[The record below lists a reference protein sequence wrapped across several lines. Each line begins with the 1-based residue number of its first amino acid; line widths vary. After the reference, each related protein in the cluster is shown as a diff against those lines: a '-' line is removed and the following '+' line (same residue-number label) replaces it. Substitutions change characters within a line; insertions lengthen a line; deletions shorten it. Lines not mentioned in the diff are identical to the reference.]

1 MADKYGTNGIDVI
14 NGTEQADLISGG
26 PAGGDP
32 TLEMGD
38 DVLNGLGGNDT
49 IQGLGGNDTLS
60 GGDGN
65 DTIEGGDGIDTLVLS
80 GNSTDYTF
88 SSNHDGTYT
97 VVDHRGNGD
106 GVDIISDIET
116 VQFSNGS
123 LGFHLLID
131 RNGVSGTN
139 SSDDPLNGTPDFDNI
154 YGFAG
159 DDVINGL
166 GGEDWIAGGEG
177 NDVIDGGSG
186 TDDDAN
192 GIWDAVDYMQDTK
205 DGGTQGVVVN
215 LAEGTATDT
224 FGDTDT
230 LVDIERVFG
239 TNHDDTMIGSDQ
251 DEGFDPNGGADQID
265 GGAGYDELLYQL
277 STQYGGTSGIVVTF
291 DDGTPN
297 TGDGTLRDSFG
308 MTDTFTNIESIRG
321 TEFADVV
328 AGGAGSQRF
337 RGLGGIDTFDG
348 GSGPGRD
355 EADYGRDINYGGTN
369 GINADLENLDA
380 AGFGLVI
387 DGFGAHDR
395 VKNVEQIRGT
405 GVADIIRGDA
415 TANFFWG
422 GAGND
427 VLDGRAG
434 NDYLEGEFG
443 DDVVTGGAGAD
454 ELYGGD
460 GTDKAVFSGNRDD
473 YFVSQYP
480 DGSLTITDLRGGS
493 PDGTD
498 TITDFELFQFADGE
512 RTLSELLEITKPTIT
527 SNGGGDTAA
536 VSIAENSASVTT
548 VTASDPGSGAAL
560 SYSIVG
566 GADAS
571 LFTIDDTTG
580 ALSFLTAP
588 DFEVPTDAEADNLY
602 EVKVQVGDGQGGID
616 TQTISVTVTNIAETH
631 VINGT
636 EFNDNLPGTAEVDI
650 INGLA
655 GNDTLR
661 GLSGDDQLHGGDGND
676 ILIGG
681 QGQDILNGDEQDDTA
696 GYIYEGGGGAV
707 TVNLATGVATDTFG
721 HTDTLVDISNVFG
734 TGLADFIDGK
744 SPGSG
749 YEGFFGFRGNDNI
762 TGGSGDSWVY
772 YDLDATFGGVS
783 GVTVNI
789 SDTTQGGQAANTA
802 TDGFGD
808 TDTLTN
814 INKVRGTAFADTV
827 FGGNQDFSQ
836 FQLGAGSDFVD
847 GGAGTDQIDY
857 RYDNDGGSA
866 THGVFVNFSNTV
878 KTSFLGTTGPNSAI
892 DLFGNVDTLLNI
904 EEAQGSEFAD
914 VLIGGAGSNSLSGS
928 GGDDL
933 IDGASG
939 VDQLYGGEGNDT
951 LVVGIAETGEIYD
964 GGTGYDTLQALSST
978 ELRGA
983 TVASVERLLLH
994 ASSSVWVSS
1003 AQFAPGGFASNLA
1016 IEGNQLQNNLA
1027 VDVIAGGTIDAR
1039 GWTFANWGQGFDVVN
1054 FQGQLGNTNE
1064 TIYGTSQIDWIS
1076 GFGGADV
1083 LMGYAGDDSFYL
1095 HVNGSPAGEVI
1106 DGGDGFDRIALFDS
1120 VDVSQASLSSIERF
1134 DSLQSNQ
1141 TLTMSSG
1148 QFGGTGISSTALF
1161 LSNGTGFKLVVNDA
1175 SNFSAAGWLMSG
1187 WDATDRIT
1195 INGTSAGDTVT
1206 GSSQADT
1213 INGSSGDDVLRGASG
1228 SDTIDGGQ
1236 DSDTAVFSGLRSN
1249 YVFTDNGDGS
1259 VTVADQ
1265 RGGAPDGVDIVRNV
1279 EFFQF
1284 SDGTFSLAQVH
1295 NQPPSITS
1303 NGGGETAA
1311 VSITENDTAITTVTA
1326 TDPDAGNMLSYS
1338 IVGGQDMAK
1347 FQIVDGTGV
1356 LSFVAAPNFE
1366 APTDA
1371 GSDNVYEVQVQ
1382 VDDGQGG
1389 IDTQTITVIVTNGND
1404 SAPGFTSGA
1413 AASFAENGTGVA
1425 YDTDATDADNLGA
1438 LTYSLSGA
1446 DAALFAID
1454 ASTGEV
1460 SFLASP
1466 DFENPHDDDGNN
1478 VYDIIVTASDGS
1490 LTTSRSVAIAV
1501 ADQNEAPKIVG
1512 DGLPEILVA
1521 NHQGGQT
1528 NQNSGDFQFSS
1539 GGFFAVNGGYPYGMD
1554 TADINNDGW
1563 LDFAVTGDNG
1573 VGRLY
1578 LNNGDGTYTDSGN
1591 QFPAQFQ
1598 SQAKFLDV
1606 NNDGRL
1612 ELAFVN
1618 IHGSLDI
1625 YSNDGTGSF
1634 SLSQQVSGG
1643 AVSVN
1648 IGDLNGDGYADL
1660 VLSMPFN
1667 SEKIFFNDGTGH
1679 FVASAQQFP
1688 AEESYGGVLAD
1699 LNGDGSLDL
1708 VVANASLPSKLYF
1721 NDGSGGMVDSGQS
1734 FDSGSVVAGDLNED
1748 GHVDLIFAGSSG
1760 SHVYLNNGNGTLL
1773 QAGSIAFPVNQIV
1786 DLNND
1791 GHLDLVSNNYPNEIK
1806 IYAGDGMGDFVLA
1819 GTLTG
1824 QANSL
1829 HVADVG
1835 IASGSIA
1842 VAENTLT
1849 VARLRGFD
1857 PDAGQTLTYSIVGG
1871 EDASQFAIDA
1881 NTGQLSFVAAPN
1893 YEAPSDVGTE
1903 NVYQVSVQVSD
1914 GHGGTATQVFSV
1926 SVTNVNE
1933 APSFTSGTSA
1943 SVAENSAGAAY
1954 DADAVDPDNLGALS
1968 YSLSG
1973 IDAALFNINGATG
1986 VVTFK
1991 TAPNFEAPADAGG
2004 NNVYDITVT
2013 AFDGTNGTD
2022 RNVAITVTNVIEGNV
2037 INGTAGNDTLT
2048 GTAVVDIINGL
2059 GGNDTLNGLA
2069 GDDELNGG
2077 AGDDTLNG
2085 GIGNDTMRGGAG
2097 NDVYTVDSIGDTI
2110 DESVAGSDGIDR
2122 VQSSI
2127 SFSLAD
2133 PIQVLGTVENLTLT
2147 GSAAINGTGNAAN
2160 NIIIGNNA
2168 ANALDGGEGDDTL
2181 DGRGGN
2187 DALVGG
2193 AGNDTL
2199 IGGGGNDTLD
2209 GGAGNDN
2216 MQGGAGN
2223 DTYVVDSAN
2232 DIVDEGGSGGTDTVL
2247 ASITI
2252 SLANSLT
2259 VLGTLENLTLTGTGN
2274 VDGTGNSG
2282 NNVLVG
2288 NGGDNVLDGGAG
2300 TDTMRG
2306 GAGNDTYVVDS
2317 NNDRVDESVAG
2328 SDGIDTVRSSV
2339 NFSLAN
2345 ASRVFG
2351 AVENLTLTSSA
2362 SINATGNALDNI
2374 LIGNSGA
2381 NVLDGGLGADTMQG
2395 GSGNDTYVVDNAND
2409 MVDEAAS
2416 GSDGTDTVRSSVT
2429 FSLADVTRVLGN
2441 VENLTLTGAA
2451 STNATGNDLDNT
2463 LIGNSAANV
2472 LDGGVGADIMQGGG
2486 GNDSYIVDNAND
2498 LVNESGSNGIDTILS
2513 SVSFDLANP
2522 AQVLGIVEN
2531 LTLTGSADINGTG
2544 NTANNVLTG
2553 NSGANLL
2560 DGGAGNDTLDG
2571 GAGNDTIRGG
2581 AGNDTYIV
2589 DSANDT
2595 IDESVANSTG
2605 TDTVQSS
2612 ISFSLLNSVRV
2623 LGVFENL
2630 SLTGTADINGTGN
2643 SANNVLM
2650 GNSGANVLDGG
2661 AGNDTLTGGLGADT
2675 FLFSTALNASTNRD
2689 TISDFNV
2696 TDDTVALDDAIFTTL
2711 GGAGTLAAE
2720 AFHVG
2725 TAAADAN
2732 DRIIYNPTTGTL
2744 TYDTNG
2750 NAAGGAVQFANIGTG
2765 QALTNA
2771 DFTVV

>member
-32 TLEMGD
+32 TVEMGD

-139 SSDDPLNGTPDFDNI
+139 SSDNPLNGTPDFDNI

-224 FGDTDT
+224 FADTDT

-239 TNHDDTMIGSDQ
+239 TNYDDIMVGSGA

-265 GGAGYDELLYQL
+265 GGGGYDELLYQL
-277 STQYGGTSGIVVTF
+277 STKYGGTSGIVVTF

-297 TGDGTLRDSFG
+297 TGDGTVLDSFG

-328 AGGAGSQRF
+328 TGGAGSQRF

-355 EADYGRDINYGGTN
+355 EADYRLDVNFGGAS
-369 GINADLENLDA
+369 GINADLENLDT

-387 DGFGAHDR
+387 DGFGAQDR

-415 TANFFWG
+415 TDNFFWG

-427 VLDGRAG
+427 VLDARAG
-434 NDYLEGEFG
+434 DDYVEGEFG

-460 GTDKAVFSGNRDD
+460 GTDTVVFSGSRVD
-473 YFVSQYP
+473 YLVRQNP
-480 DGSLTITDLRGGS
+480 DGSLTVSDLRGGS

-498 TITDFELFQFADGE
+498 TVTDFELFKFADGE

-548 VTASDPGSGAAL
+548 VTASDPGSGATL

-631 VINGT
+631 IINGT

-721 HTDTLVDISNVFG
+721 DKDTLVDISNVFG
-734 TGLADFIDGK
+734 THHVDTIDGK

-749 YEGFFGFRGNDNI
+749 YEGFFGFGGNDNI

-772 YDLDATFGGVS
+772 YDLDASFGGVS

-789 SDTTQGGQAANTA
+789 SDTAQGGQAANTA

-866 THGVFVNFSNTV
+866 THGVFVNLSNTV

-939 VDQLYGGEGNDT
+939 
-951 LVVGIAETGEIYD
+951 
-964 GGTGYDTLQALSST
+964 
-978 ELRGA
+978 
-983 TVASVERLLLH
+983 
-994 ASSSVWVSS
+994 
-1003 AQFAPGGFASNLA
+1003 
-1016 IEGNQLQNNLA
+1016 
-1027 VDVIAGGTIDAR
+1027 
-1039 GWTFANWGQGFDVVN
+1039 
-1054 FQGQLGNTNE
+1054 
-1064 TIYGTSQIDWIS
+1064 
-1076 GFGGADV
+1076 
-1083 LMGYAGDDSFYL
+1083 
-1095 HVNGSPAGEVI
+1095 
-1106 DGGDGFDRIALFDS
+1106 
-1120 VDVSQASLSSIERF
+1120 
-1134 DSLQSNQ
+1134 
-1141 TLTMSSG
+1141 
-1148 QFGGTGISSTALF
+1148 
-1161 LSNGTGFKLVVNDA
+1161 
-1175 SNFSAAGWLMSG
+1175 
-1187 WDATDRIT
+1187 
-1195 INGTSAGDTVT
+1195 
-1206 GSSQADT
+1206 
-1213 INGSSGDDVLRGASG
+1213 
-1228 SDTIDGGQ
+1228 SDTIDGGE
-1236 DSDTAVFSGLRSN
+1236 DNDTAVFSGLRSN
-1249 YVFTDNGDGS
+1249 YLFTDNSDGS

-1265 RGGAPDGVDIVRNV
+1265 RGGAPDGADVVRNV

-1284 SDGTFSLAQVH
+1284 SDGTFSLAQIL
-1295 NQPPSITS
+1295 NQQPSITS
-1303 NGGGETAA
+1303 NGGGGAA
-1311 VSITENDTAITTVTA
+1311 AISIAENGTVVTTVTA
-1326 TDPDAGNMLSYS
+1326 TDPDAENALSYS
-1338 IVGGQDMAK
+1338 IIGGQDMAK
-1347 FQIVDGTGV
+1347 FQINAVTGV

-1366 APTDA
+1366 APTDS
-1371 GSDNVYEVQVQ
+1371 GTDNVYEVQVQ
-1382 VDDGQGG
+1382 VDDGNGG
-1389 IDTQTITVIVTNGND
+1389 VDTQTI
-1404 SAPGFTSGA
+1404 S
-1413 AASFAENGTGVA
+1413 
-1425 YDTDATDADNLGA
+1425 
-1438 LTYSLSGA
+1438 
-1446 DAALFAID
+1446 
-1454 ASTGEV
+1454 
-1460 SFLASP
+1460 
-1466 DFENPHDDDGNN
+1466 
-1478 VYDIIVTASDGS
+1478 
-1490 LTTSRSVAIAV
+1490 
-1501 ADQNEAPKIVG
+1501 
-1512 DGLPEILVA
+1512 
-1521 NHQGGQT
+1521 
-1528 NQNSGDFQFSS
+1528 
-1539 GGFFAVNGGYPYGMD
+1539 
-1554 TADINNDGW
+1554 
-1563 LDFAVTGDNG
+1563 
-1573 VGRLY
+1573 
-1578 LNNGDGTYTDSGN
+1578 
-1591 QFPAQFQ
+1591 
-1598 SQAKFLDV
+1598 
-1606 NNDGRL
+1606 
-1612 ELAFVN
+1612 
-1618 IHGSLDI
+1618 
-1625 YSNDGTGSF
+1625 
-1634 SLSQQVSGG
+1634 
-1643 AVSVN
+1643 
-1648 IGDLNGDGYADL
+1648 
-1660 VLSMPFN
+1660 
-1667 SEKIFFNDGTGH
+1667 
-1679 FVASAQQFP
+1679 
-1688 AEESYGGVLAD
+1688 
-1699 LNGDGSLDL
+1699 
-1708 VVANASLPSKLYF
+1708 
-1721 NDGSGGMVDSGQS
+1721 
-1734 FDSGSVVAGDLNED
+1734 
-1748 GHVDLIFAGSSG
+1748 
-1760 SHVYLNNGNGTLL
+1760 
-1773 QAGSIAFPVNQIV
+1773 
-1786 DLNND
+1786 
-1791 GHLDLVSNNYPNEIK
+1791 
-1806 IYAGDGMGDFVLA
+1806 
-1819 GTLTG
+1819 
-1824 QANSL
+1824 
-1829 HVADVG
+1829 
-1835 IASGSIA
+1835 
-1842 VAENTLT
+1842 
-1849 VARLRGFD
+1849 
-1857 PDAGQTLTYSIVGG
+1857 
-1871 EDASQFAIDA
+1871 
-1881 NTGQLSFVAAPN
+1881 
-1893 YEAPSDVGTE
+1893 
-1903 NVYQVSVQVSD
+1903 
-1914 GHGGTATQVFSV
+1914 
-1926 SVTNVNE
+1926 
-1933 APSFTSGTSA
+1933 
-1943 SVAENSAGAAY
+1943 
-1954 DADAVDPDNLGALS
+1954 
-1968 YSLSG
+1968 
-1973 IDAALFNINGATG
+1973 
-1986 VVTFK
+1986 
-1991 TAPNFEAPADAGG
+1991 
-2004 NNVYDITVT
+2004 ITVT
-2013 AFDGTNGTD
+2013 D
-2022 RNVAITVTNVIEGNV
+2022 VIEGNV
-2037 INGTAGNDTLT
+2037 ISGTAGDDTLR

-2059 GGNDTLNGLA
+2059 EGNDTLNGLA

-2077 AGDDTLNG
+2077 SGNDNLNG
-2085 GIGNDTMRGGAG
+2085 GTGNDSMRGGAG
-2097 NDVYTVDSIGDTI
+2097 NDVYVVDSIGDTI
-2110 DESVAGSDGIDR
+2110 DENVAGSDGTDR

-2133 PIQVLGTVENLTLT
+2133 TMRVLGTVENLTLT
-2147 GSAAINGTGNAAN
+2147 GSTAINGTGNVAN
-2160 NIIIGNNA
+2160 NIIVGNNA
-2168 ANALDGGEGDDTL
+2168 ANALDGGDGDDTL

-2187 DALVGG
+2187 DALDGG
-2193 AGNDTL
+2193 VGNDTL
-2199 IGGGGNDTLD
+2199 LGGGGNDTLD

-2216 MQGGAGN
+2216 LQGGAGN

-2232 DIVDEGGSGGTDTVL
+2232 DIVDEGGTGGTDTVL
-2247 ASITI
+2247 ASITF

-2259 VLGTLENLTLTGTGN
+2259 VLGAIENLTLTGTGN
-2274 VDGTGNSG
+2274 VDGAGNSG

-2328 SDGIDTVRSSV
+2328 SDGIDTIRSSV
-2339 NFSLAN
+2339 TFSLVN

-2351 AVENLTLTSSA
+2351 AVENLTLTGSA
-2362 SINATGNALDNI
+2362 SINATGNALDNV

-2395 GSGNDTYVVDNAND
+2395 GSGNDTYVVDNASD
-2409 MVDEAAS
+2409 TVDEAPS
-2416 GSDGTDTVRSSVT
+2416 GSNDTDTVRSSIT
-2429 FSLADVTRVLGN
+2429 FSLANATRVLGD

-2451 STNATGNDLDNT
+2451 SINATGNGLDNT

-2472 LDGGVGADIMQGGG
+2472 LDGGVGADIMQGGR
-2486 GNDSYIVDNAND
+2486 GNDTYIVDNAND

-2544 NTANNVLTG
+2544 NTAKNVLIG
-2553 NSGANLL
+2553 NSGANVL

-2571 GAGNDTIRGG
+2571 GAGNDTMRGG

-2612 ISFSLLNSVRV
+2612 ISFSLLNSARV
-2623 LGVFENL
+2623 LGVFESL

-2643 SANNVLM
+2643 TANNVLI

-2675 FLFSTALNASTNRD
+2675 FLFSTALNAATNRD
-2689 TISDFNV
+2689 TITDFNIA
-2696 TDDTVALDDAIFTTL
+2696 DDTVALDHAIFTTL
-2711 GGAGTLAAE
+2711 GAAGTLAAE

-2732 DRIIYNPTTGTL
+2732 DRIIYNPATGTL

-2771 DFTVV
+2771 DFMVV